1 MRNRMQWLALAV
13 LGLSLLAV
21 GCAQPPKDQM
31 DSAKQAM
38 SAAQQ
43 AGAPEYAPDAWDKA
57 QKAMNAA
64 QAEVD
69 AQNAKFALFRSYK
82 NAKDL
87 LSQATTAAN
96 DAKTAGE
103 TAKKKAQADAQA
115 ALDAVKGSI
124 SQAEDLM
131 GQLEKCRRKPK
142 GFAQDMEQLSGTLDG
157 LKKQEADAESAMTS
171 GDYNKAKSQAES
183 LKGQADSLVTDL
195 TNAKKKIHC

>member
-1 MRNRMQWLALAV
+1 MHWLAPAV

-38 SAAQQ
+38 SAAQE

-103 TAKKKAQADAQA
+103 AAKKKAQADAQT
-115 ALDAVKGSI
+115 ALDAVKGSLA
-124 SQAEDLM
+124 QADSLM
-131 GQLEKCRRKPK
+131 AQLEKCRRKPK

-157 LKKQEADAESAMTS
+157 LKKQSADAESAMSS
-171 GDYNKAKSQAES
+171 GNYNKAKSQAES
-183 LKGQADSLVTDL
+183 LKTQADSLVTDL
-195 TNAKKKIHC
+195 TTAKNKIHC

>member
-1 MRNRMQWLALAV
+1 M
-13 LGLSLLAV
+13 
-21 GCAQPPKDQM
+21 
-31 DSAKQAM
+31 
-38 SAAQQ
+38 
-43 AGAPEYAPDAWDKA
+43 
-57 QKAMNAA
+57 
-64 QAEVD
+64 
-69 AQNAKFALFRSYK
+69 
-82 NAKDL
+82 
-87 LSQATTAAN
+87 
-96 DAKTAGE
+96 
-103 TAKKKAQADAQA
+103 
-115 ALDAVKGSI
+115 KGSI